1 MPVSTTHTLTSSVVG
16 GTCGLY
22 GPGHTDMSTMKKIV
36 YAWLLTLPVTAIV
49 SGLLYLLLKNL
60 I

>member
-1 MPVSTTHTLTSSVVG
+1 VVG